1 MKFLKCLTA
10 VAFVLLLST
19 CSGEHPQSSI
29 DPRTDFAESIH
40 SLYVM
45 IFWMTLA
52 ILMLVWAVMAYV
64 LVRFRAHS
72 DTPLPRHIRGHMGMK
87 IAWTIL
93 PA

>member
-1 MKFLKCLTA
+1 
-10 VAFVLLLST
+10 
-19 CSGEHPQSSI
+19 
-29 DPRTDFAESIH
+29 
-40 SLYVM
+40 M